1 MQNVTAVQTLKCMVL
16 ELSENEASVLEA
28 LLRVAVETM
37 GSPHLADAARIL
49 LAVADRIREVREDVS
64 ATSED

>member
-1 MQNVTAVQTLKCMVL
+1 MVL

-37 GSPHLADAARIL
+37 DSPHLADAARIL